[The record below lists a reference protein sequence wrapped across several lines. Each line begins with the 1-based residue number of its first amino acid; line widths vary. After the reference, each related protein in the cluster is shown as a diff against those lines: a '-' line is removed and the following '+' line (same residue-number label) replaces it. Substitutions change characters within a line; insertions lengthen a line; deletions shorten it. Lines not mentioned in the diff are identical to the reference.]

1 MKVSPQIQA
10 LARCLAAAAI
20 ILISTSTIAT
30 MAAAAEPQP
39 SQVVERFQAALT
51 SAMKQ
56 AATLGFKGR
65 YEALA
70 PAVRQSFDLAAMTK
84 VSAGRYWKK
93 LSAEDH
99 GKLVASFAELTIAT
113 YADRFDGYS
122 GEIFKTLSEEPFLK
136 KMRLVKT
143 RIVKT
148 NGKTV
153 VLNYVLRPVKGT
165 WRIIDIHLKGS
176 ISQLAVRRAE
186 FTSVL
191 RRKGFASLIAS
202 LRKKISRLRN
212 KTAG

>member
-20 ILISTSTIAT
+20 IFISTSTIAAT
-30 MAAAAEPQP
+30 AEGPP
-39 SQVVERFQAALT
+39 SQVIQRFQAALIG
-51 SAMKQ
+51 AMKQ

-70 PAVRQSFDLAAMTK
+70 PAVRESFDLFAMTK
-84 VSAGRYWKK
+84 VSAGGYWKK
-93 LSAEDH
+93 LSAEQRD
-99 GKLVASFAELTIAT
+99 KLVAIFSDLTIAT
-113 YADRFDGYS
+113 YADRFDGFS
-122 GEIFKTLSEEPFLK
+122 GEVFETLSEGPYLK
-136 KMRLVKT
+136 NMRIVKT

-153 VLNYVLRPVKGT
+153 DLNYVLRPVRGT
-165 WRIIDIHLKGS
+165 WRIIDIHLRGS

-202 LRKKISRLRN
+202 LQKKISRLRN
-212 KTAG
+212 EAS

>member
-20 ILISTSTIAT
+20 IFISTSTIAAT
-30 MAAAAEPQP
+30 AEGPP
-39 SQVVERFQAALT
+39 SQVIQRFQAALIG
-51 SAMKQ
+51 AMKQ

-70 PAVRQSFDLAAMTK
+70 PAVRESFDLFAMTK
-84 VSAGRYWKK
+84 VSAGGYWKK
-93 LSAEDH
+93 LSAEERD
-99 GKLVASFAELTIAT
+99 KLVAIFSDLTIAT
-113 YADRFDGYS
+113 YADRFDGFS
-122 GEIFKTLSEEPFLK
+122 GEVFETLSEGPYLK
-136 KMRLVKT
+136 NMRIVKT

-153 VLNYVLRPVKGT
+153 DLNYVLRPVRGT
-165 WRIIDIHLKGS
+165 WRIIDIHLRGS

-202 LRKKISRLRN
+202 LQKKISRLRN
-212 KTAG
+212 EAS

>member
-1 MKVSPQIQA
+1 MNISPQIQA

-20 ILISTSTIAT
+20 IFISTSTIA
-30 MAAAAEPQP
+30 ASAEHPP
-39 SQVVERFQAALT
+39 SQVVERFQTALT
-51 SAMKQ
+51 GAMKQ
-56 AATLGFKGR
+56 AVALGFKGR
-65 YEALA
+65 FEALE
-70 PAVRQSFDLAAMTK
+70 PAVRESFDLFAMTK

-93 LSAEDH
+93 LSAEDRD
-99 GKLVASFAELTIAT
+99 KLVATFAELTIAT

-122 GEIFKTLSEEPFLK
+122 GEVFKTLSEEPFLK

-148 NGKTV
+148 SGKPV

-165 WRIIDIHLKGS
+165 WRIIDIHLKGT

-191 RRKGFASLIAS
+191 RRRGFASLITS
-202 LRKKISRLRN
+202 LRKKISLLRN
-212 KTAG
+212 QAS